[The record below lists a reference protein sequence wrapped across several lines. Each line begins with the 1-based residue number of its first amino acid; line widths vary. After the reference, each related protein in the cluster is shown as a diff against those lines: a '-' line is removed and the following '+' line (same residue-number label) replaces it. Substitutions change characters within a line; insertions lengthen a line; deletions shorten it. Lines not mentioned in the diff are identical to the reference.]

1 MQKRIQTYKMVIGQ
15 THEELEKNVNEAI
28 KKGFEPYGD
37 PSMQSGENP
46 HVFCQ
51 AMVLRGD
58 F

>member
-1 MQKRIQTYKMVIGQ
+1 MQKRIQTYKMVVGQ

-37 PSMQSGENP
+37 PSIQSDETP

-51 AMVLRGD
+51 AMVLRRD